1 MKFFKAL
8 AILTLF
14 VSGASNAC
22 QISGTGLTEVQ
33 KQELTV
39 QCEQMALDAKK
50 LAENPLAAVA
60 SGNTDPEQLS
70 QWGVIAQEWAKALG
84 IAAKELGIAVD
95 GFLDTDAGK
104 LTAFVIVWQFL
115 GDTIMG
121 VVLGVPLFITILIIG
136 LRVARSIRVKNI
148 QYGDRNWIGVRRVES
163 VEYYERMSET
173 RGTMTILAYIVTVV
187 LAWMTVGLIII
198 P

>member
-121 VVLGVPLFITILIIG
+121 VALGVPLFITILIIG

-148 QYGDRNWIGVRRVES
+148 QYGDRNWIGVRRIES
-163 VEYYERMSET
+163 VEYYEHMSET